1 MAHNRLFDARSVS
14 LRTLKM
20 VINNHCGRQTRNNCA
35 IYMKALHARET
46 DAIHT
51 IMEDFN
57 MSCYEIHYK
66 GALNKLHC
74 ITI

>member
-1 MAHNRLFDARSVS
+1 
-14 LRTLKM
+14 
-20 VINNHCGRQTRNNCA
+20 
-35 IYMKALHARET
+35 MKALHARET

-66 GALNKLHC
+66 GALNKLHG

>member
-1 MAHNRLFDARSVS
+1 
-14 LRTLKM
+14 
-20 VINNHCGRQTRNNCA
+20 
-35 IYMKALHARET
+35 MKALHALET

-51 IMEDFN
+51 IMEDFK